1 MSSRRRHTRCALV
14 TGVQTCALPICCAAG
29 GCRVMASLPENEAD
43 FHAARR
49 ASDHESFL
57 VHLRM
62 RWARIAGAL
71 CLAAFLGY
79 FLIDQQPRPNGG
91 SWYGYTLGT
100 IGLGLIVWLSLLGV
114 RKRGSEHPTS

>member
-1 MSSRRRHTRCALV
+1 
-14 TGVQTCALPICCAAG
+14 
-29 GCRVMASLPENEAD
+29 MASLPENDTD

-57 VHLRM
+57 VHRRM

-100 IGLGLIVWLSLLGV
+100 IGLGLIVWLSLLGRSEERRVGKGGV
-114 RKRGSEHPTS
+114 RPCRFGWSPCL